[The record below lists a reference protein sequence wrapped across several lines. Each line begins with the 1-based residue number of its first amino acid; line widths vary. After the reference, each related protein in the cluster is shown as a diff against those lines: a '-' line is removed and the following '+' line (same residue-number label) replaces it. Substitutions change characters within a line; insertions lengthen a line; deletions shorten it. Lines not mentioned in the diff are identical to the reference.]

1 MFLLQRIL
9 PEISTVGHHIQSK
22 WSSILD
28 HFPEYFTTEGRLIN
42 ITTNTTQNIPS
53 IYCTQHRIMVYC
65 RCRMIHFILLNIL
78 VISSSALQVAVIG
91 TTGKLGRKTIQLL
104 SQNNISCKC
113 LLRHNLVQN
122 STSITEDSSAQV
134 ASYLNSLPN
143 VQMIPGD
150 LQDVKSLTN
159 LFQDC
164 DAVLSLQG
172 PSRPNPIKSLL
183 PFLVKQEDPNHGYM
197 VNYIGTKNIIDAV
210 KQTKSVKRIVRIT
223 GKNEQPFNIFAILIN
238 MLGYMAKGWNY
249 ESEALLRQSGLD
261 YTIIRPGIM
270 VDDDT
275 IGLKNKG
282 LKDNGQDMKVTKV
295 SYLQIAQLVMGCLN
309 YENCNKSTLTAM
321 NKVVAGRDVDPE
333 EKEEDNGGIE
343 DYATLLSLVKP
354 DSRDFP
360 SSLIGLHKWGARFG
374 FSVLILFCVGV
385 MKGFMGI
392 LSLFL

>member
-1 MFLLQRIL
+1 
-9 PEISTVGHHIQSK
+9 
-22 WSSILD
+22 
-28 HFPEYFTTEGRLIN
+28 
-42 ITTNTTQNIPS
+42 
-53 IYCTQHRIMVYC
+53 
-65 RCRMIHFILLNIL
+65 MIHWILLNLL
-78 VISSSALQVAVIG
+78 VVSSSALQVAVIG

-113 LLRHNLVQN
+113 LLRHSLVQN
-122 STSITEDSSAQV
+122 STSIISTENSAQV
-134 ASYLNSLPN
+134 ASHLSSLPN

-150 LQDVKSLTN
+150 LQDVHSLTN

-183 PFLVKQEDPNHGYM
+183 PFLVKEEDPNHGYM

-249 ESEALLRQSGLD
+249 ESEALLRESGLD

-275 IGLKNKG
+275 IGLKNKKG

-321 NKVVAGRDVDPE
+321 NKEVVVEQDVDPE
-333 EKEEDNGGIE
+333 KQEEMAGGIE
-343 DYATLLSLVKP
+343 DYTTLLSLVNP
-354 DSRDFP
+354 DSRNFP
-360 SSLIGLHKWGARFG
+360 STLIGLHKWGARLG
-374 FSVLILFCVGV
+374 FSVLVLSFIGV

-392 LSLFL
+392 LSLFMSRG